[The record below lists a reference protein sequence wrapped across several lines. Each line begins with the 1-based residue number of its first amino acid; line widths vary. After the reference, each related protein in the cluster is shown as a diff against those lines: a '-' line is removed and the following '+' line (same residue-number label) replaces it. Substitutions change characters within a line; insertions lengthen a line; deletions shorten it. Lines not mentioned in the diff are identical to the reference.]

1 MDPYTN
7 SIADL
12 ITTMLV
18 SILSGHTKHPD
29 LNNKYTTSFWNMVVI
44 LY

>member
-7 SIADL
+7 PIADL
-12 ITTMLV
+12 IPTML

-29 LNNKYTTSFWNMVVI
+29 SNNKCTTSFCNVVVI